1 MFPLRQFNKS
11 GFFLHLLKSD
21 FKISR
26 KASITIITVNS
37 MRKHPKIRRKYPLSL
52 LRALKPMV
60 TITGDKKRNGRE
72 IAKNLNPFFRVFLA
86 DEFSITSC
94 LVGVFPCS
102 FMGCLSF
109 VGLDKYRGEF

>member
-21 FKISR
+21 FKMSR
-26 KASITIITVNS
+26 KAMMTITIVNS
-37 MRKHPKIRRKYPLSL
+37 MRKQPKMRRKYPLSL
-52 LRALKPMV
+52 LMALKPMV

-72 IAKNLNPFFRVFLA
+72 IAKNLNPFFSVFLA
-86 DEFSITSC
+86 DAFSKISC
-94 LVGVFPCS
+94 LTGVFP
-102 FMGCLSF
+102 FLVMDWFSF